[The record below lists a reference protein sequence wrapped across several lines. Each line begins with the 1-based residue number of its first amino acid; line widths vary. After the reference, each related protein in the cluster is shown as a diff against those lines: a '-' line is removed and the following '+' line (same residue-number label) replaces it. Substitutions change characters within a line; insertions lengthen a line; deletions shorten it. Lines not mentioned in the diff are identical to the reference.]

1 MRILRTHLSAASS
14 DGFRGGSV
22 FKAWKQSRCFSP
34 SREKKK
40 KERGRKRKNDDC
52 TRQSVSGP
60 GGTDATQTKICSIFQ
75 GYGNESQM

>member
-1 MRILRTHLSAASS
+1 MVLGVALFSKLGNSQGVFHL
-14 DGFRGGSV
+14 
-22 FKAWKQSRCFSP
+22 P
-34 SREKKK
+34 EKKK
-40 KERGRKRKNDDC
+40 KRKGGEREKNDDC